1 MRPLK
6 LVLSAFG
13 PYAGRTE
20 LDMEKLG
27 NAGLYL
33 ISGDTGAGKTTIFD
47 AIAFALYGEA
57 SGRTREPGM
66 FRSKYADPAVPTE
79 VEMLFF
85 YGGKRYRIRRNPE
98 YQRPAR
104 RGGGVTLQKAEAE
117 LTLPDGKLVTKVRDV
132 NQAVQEII
140 GLDYEQFSQIAM
152 IAQGDFLKL
161 LLADTRE
168 RQAIFRKIFRTGP
181 YQILQERLKAESGKL
196 REACEKAAGS
206 VSQYIQGIQCGP
218 KSPLSG
224 MAEKARAGELP
235 VAEVQELVRR
245 LLAEDGE
252 TECLQEKERR
262 KLNEDLERVSALLL
276 QAEELKKTRR
286 SLAETEAEQRE
297 ALEEQK
303 LAEKKAEELRMRKP
317 EIEALDRR
325 AAALEAELP
334 RYLEL
339 DEQMEQQQAA
349 LREQKEAEEE
359 RKSAEKR
366 KQILERKLESCKEE
380 KKFLEQAGENAM
392 GLSGEIRLAR
402 QKKENLEKLK
412 KQAEDWGE
420 LQKEQELAEKEAE
433 ALKKTLSRLE
443 EKLKTLKAALESQRQ
458 GFQALAAV
466 PAEKEKLLAEAER
479 EEKKQQELC
488 RMEKEYREYTA
499 CCEEL
504 AEARSLYRQK
514 AEAASRAAEF
524 YHRQN
529 RAFLDEQ
536 AGILAG
542 MLKEG
547 EPCPVCGSRE
557 HPAPAGV
564 SERAPAKSQ
573 VEEAGIR
580 SEKAQQEA
588 ARASAR
594 AGDLGGR
601 AAARGQA
608 LLERLRNFVPE
619 PQLLQAEEQIRL
631 CRRRQE
637 ENLDTLHA
645 HIREKEEQLLQREQ
659 LSAGIQ
665 EKEEKIRNLEEQKT
679 EWTEQ
684 IKEAEE
690 TRNAL
695 RGRLLQQRDS
705 LEEALQEHGLEESVQ
720 KAGAVLEEQTRT
732 ACAEIGR
739 LEEALRKEQEK
750 IKRRE
755 ELERLLPV
763 REEEIEKAG
772 EELAVWKQKE
782 AEAAVRGEAAG
793 SQVNLLQSRLSQE
806 SRSRAEEQ
814 LRRLR
819 GERQEIA
826 DALEQAEKE
835 KAAGEKRLSG
845 LEGRK
850 KQLQEILRRGI
861 SVDAEA
867 EQARKRELSEQREAL
882 DERRKTV
889 HARILNNREALGNI
903 EKRSDE
909 LQKLEKK
916 WTWIR
921 ALAGTAGGSL
931 AGKEK
936 IMLETYVQMTYFD
949 RIIRRAN
956 VRFMVMSGGQYELTR
971 RTETAGG
978 RGQSGLDLDVIDH
991 YNGTRRSVRTLSG
1004 GESFKASLSLAL
1016 GLSDE
1021 IQSLA
1026 GGIRLDTMFVDEG
1039 FGSLDEESLQ
1049 QAVRALSSLTEGN
1062 RLVGI
1067 ISHVSE
1073 LKEKIEKQILV
1084 KKDRA
1089 GGSRVEIRV

>member
-79 VEMLFF
+79 VEMLFS

-206 VSQYIQGIQCGP
+206 MSQYIQGIQCGP
-218 KSPLSG
+218 ENPLSG
-224 MAEKARAGELP
+224 RAEKARAGELP
-235 VAEVQELVRR
+235 AAEVQELVRR

-252 TECLQEKERR
+252 TECLQEKELR

-392 GLSGEIRLAR
+392 GLSGEIRLIR

-412 KQAEDWGE
+412 KQAEDWRE
-420 LQKEQELAEKEAE
+420 LQKEQEQTEKEAE
-433 ALKKTLSRLE
+433 ALKKALSRLE

-479 EEKKQQELC
+479 EEKK
-488 RMEKEYREYTA
+488 TA
-499 CCEEL
+499 GTL
-504 AEARSLYRQK
+504 PDGKRVP
-514 AEAASRAAEF
+514 
-524 YHRQN
+524 
-529 RAFLDEQ
+529 
-536 AGILAG
+536 GIY
-542 MLKEG
+542 
-547 EPCPVCGSRE
+547 
-557 HPAPAGV
+557 
-564 SERAPAKSQ
+564 
-573 VEEAGIR
+573 
-580 SEKAQQEA
+580 
-588 ARASAR
+588 
-594 AGDLGGR
+594 
-601 AAARGQA
+601 
-608 LLERLRNFVPE
+608 
-619 PQLLQAEEQIRL
+619 
-631 CRRRQE
+631 
-637 ENLDTLHA
+637 
-645 HIREKEEQLLQREQ
+645 
-659 LSAGIQ
+659 
-665 EKEEKIRNLEEQKT
+665 
-679 EWTEQ
+679 
-684 IKEAEE
+684 
-690 TRNAL
+690 
-695 RGRLLQQRDS
+695 RLL
-705 LEEALQEHGLEESVQ
+705 
-720 KAGAVLEEQTRT
+720 
-732 ACAEIGR
+732 
-739 LEEALRKEQEK
+739 
-750 IKRRE
+750 
-755 ELERLLPV
+755 
-763 REEEIEKAG
+763 
-772 EELAVWKQKE
+772 
-782 AEAAVRGEAAG
+782 
-793 SQVNLLQSRLSQE
+793 
-806 SRSRAEEQ
+806 
-814 LRRLR
+814 
-819 GERQEIA
+819 
-826 DALEQAEKE
+826 
-835 KAAGEKRLSG
+835 
-845 LEGRK
+845 
-850 KQLQEILRRGI
+850 
-861 SVDAEA
+861 
-867 EQARKRELSEQREAL
+867 
-882 DERRKTV
+882 
-889 HARILNNREALGNI
+889 
-903 EKRSDE
+903 
-909 LQKLEKK
+909 
-916 WTWIR
+916 
-921 ALAGTAGGSL
+921 
-931 AGKEK
+931 
-936 IMLETYVQMTYFD
+936 
-949 RIIRRAN
+949 
-956 VRFMVMSGGQYELTR
+956 
-971 RTETAGG
+971 
-978 RGQSGLDLDVIDH
+978 
-991 YNGTRRSVRTLSG
+991 
-1004 GESFKASLSLAL
+1004 
-1016 GLSDE
+1016 
-1021 IQSLA
+1021 
-1026 GGIRLDTMFVDEG
+1026 
-1039 FGSLDEESLQ
+1039 
-1049 QAVRALSSLTEGN
+1049 
-1062 RLVGI
+1062 
-1067 ISHVSE
+1067 
-1073 LKEKIEKQILV
+1073 
-1084 KKDRA
+1084 
-1089 GGSRVEIRV
+1089 